1 MTRTNRL
8 FAGLSVPAVLAFLLA
23 AMAPTLA
30 PAGPL
35 QAADPTQQTAAK
47 RRCMINVGTPSNPR
61 WVRDPACG
69 ITSK

>member
-1 MTRTNRL
+1 MTRTNRML
-8 FAGLSVPAVLAFLLA
+8 AGLSVPAILAVLLTALT
-23 AMAPTLA
+23 PTMA

-35 QAADPTQQTAAK
+35 QAADPTSQTAAK
-47 RRCMINVGTPSNPR
+47 RRCLINIGTPSNPR